1 MFLLRW
7 CQKTKMDKQKSPL
20 PAGREAFQNAVPLS
34 CFARGACIAAQ
45 TEGIAPPTPGRIFP
59 RRSTGRLAA
68 QWPPLS
74 AVDGMGYFSRSPW
87 LAVYYIS
94 SDGGMC
100 QGEVCGGWLLC
111 ALTGRFPLANEARSC
126 YNLLE
131 KQECGSL
138 RVRQHPQTYAGD
150 ASTYTT
156 ATMAAPHGHYTANP
170 PLLQGAV
177 PQCVPCCIR
186 NSFLTPC
193 GRIPA
198 RRFCFSPGAL
208 GAVLPIGLLR

>member
-170 PLLQGAV
+170 NVLWSEKKPLPL
-177 PQCVPCCIR
+177 
-186 NSFLTPC
+186 
-193 GRIPA
+193 
-198 RRFCFSPGAL
+198 
-208 GAVLPIGLLR
+208 

>member
-20 PAGREAFQNAVPLS
+20 PAGREAFQNAVPIS

-111 ALTGRFPLANEARSC
+111 ALTGRFPLANEAR
-126 YNLLE
+126 
-131 KQECGSL
+131 CGCCL
-138 RVRQHPQTYAGD
+138 TRKPMQVMRPPTQRPPWPHRMAIIRQIR
-150 ASTYTT
+150 
-156 ATMAAPHGHYTANP
+156 
-170 PLLQGAV
+170 
-177 PQCVPCCIR
+177 PCCK
-186 NSFLTPC
+186 
-193 GRIPA
+193 GRCRSVCRA
-198 RRFCFSPGAL
+198 A
-208 GAVLPIGLLR
+208 

>member
-1 MFLLRW
+1 
-7 CQKTKMDKQKSPL
+7 MDKQKSPL

-74 AVDGMGYFSRSPW
+74 AVE
-87 LAVYYIS
+87 
-94 SDGGMC
+94 
-100 QGEVCGGWLLC
+100 GEVCGGRLLC
-111 ALTGRFPLANEARSC
+111 ASTGCFPLANEARSC

-208 GAVLPIGLLR
+208 GAVLPLGLLR